1 MDGYDV
7 MFLGILGLA
16 YAAFLVVHDDERGRS

>member
-7 MFLGILGLA
+7 MFLGILGLC
-16 YAAFLVVHDDERGRS
+16 YAAFLVVHDDDGGWS